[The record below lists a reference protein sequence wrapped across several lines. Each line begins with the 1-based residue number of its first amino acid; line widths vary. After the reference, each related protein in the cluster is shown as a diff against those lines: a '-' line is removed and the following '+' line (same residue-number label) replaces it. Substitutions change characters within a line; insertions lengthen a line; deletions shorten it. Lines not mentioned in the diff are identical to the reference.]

1 MANEPFDLSKNLIT
15 MLGLESLPEERR
27 LSILQTASELVQK
40 NILIRLMENLSDE
53 DAAEGEQLG
62 DDPEK
67 FLAFLV
73 EKSGLDLMELVNDE
87 VEKLKNGLRLATDV
101 DAPVESGILDDD
113 MEI

>member
-1 MANEPFDLSKNLIT
+1 MAHEPFDLSKNLIT
-15 MLGLESLPEERR
+15 MLGLESLPEKRR
-27 LSILQTASELVQK
+27 IAILQTASELVQK
-40 NILIRLMENLSDE
+40 RMLIRLMEDLSDE
-53 DAAEGEQLG
+53 DASESEQFG

-67 FLAFLV
+67 LLAFLV

-101 DAPVESGILDDD
+101 DTPVESGVLDED

>member
-27 LSILQTASELVQK
+27 IAILQTASELVQK
-40 NILIRLMENLSDE
+40 RILIRLMENLSDE

-62 DDPEK
+62 EDPEK

-73 EKSGLDLMELVNDE
+73 EKSGMDLMGIVNEE
-87 VEKLKNGLRLATDV
+87 VEKLKNGLKLATDV
-101 DAPVESGILDDD
+101 DAPVESGLLDEDA
-113 MEI
+113 EI